1 MLKAKTYSLKGSK
14 LEDTTLPK
22 EFGQI
27 ENLPLL
33 AQAVRV
39 YEERSHIGF
48 AKTKTRTEVNR
59 TTKKIYKQKGT
70 GGARHGARSAPIYV
84 GGGTAH
90 GPKPIRRV
98 LTLPKK
104 MTKLALYQALSAKL
118 FQKQVFVISGIEK
131 LAKTGDARDFL
142 KKVAKAEAIKS
153 KKFTF
158 ILSEKN
164 MPVKRYLKNLE
175 GIKIDTYKDLNVFN
189 VLFGGTLIFDREIFT
204 KKVIKK

>member
-22 EFGQI
+22 EFGEK

-104 MTKLALYQALSAKL
+104 MTKLALFQALSLKL
-118 FQKQVFVISGIEK
+118 SKKEVLVVSGIDK
-131 LAKTGDARDFL
+131 LAKTNDARDFL
-142 KKVAKAEAIKS
+142 KKISKVEGIKS

-164 MPVKRYLKNLE
+164 ISVKRYLKNLE
-175 GIKIDTYKDLNVFN
+175 GIKIDIYRDLNVFN
-189 VLFGGTLIFDREIFT
+189 VLFGGTLVFDNDNFVKKVT
-204 KKVIKK
+204 KK